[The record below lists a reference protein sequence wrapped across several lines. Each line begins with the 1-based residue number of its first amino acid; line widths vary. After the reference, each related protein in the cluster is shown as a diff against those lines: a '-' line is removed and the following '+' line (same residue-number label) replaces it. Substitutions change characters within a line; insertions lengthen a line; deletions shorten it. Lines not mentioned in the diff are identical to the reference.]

1 MRPWLLVFA
10 LASAACTALPRVV
23 VPAKPVAF
31 GDFFVDRTLR
41 VDYHHTGNA
50 QSELFAL
57 DALYDQ
63 GAWAGSRKRLIGQL
77 GNGRYAA
84 KLYDKRTGMLLFAR
98 AFDSIFGE
106 YRSTTPAEKGV
117 RRSFHESALVPFPK
131 GPVRFAIEAR
141 GKDRALHEVFTQ
153 ELDPADDSVRRAP
166 LDEGVRVVVAH
177 ESGDPHGRVDI
188 AILAE
193 GYTAAEEEKFRRD
206 LARFTKVLFSVAPF
220 QSRKDRFNVRG
231 VFKPS
236 QESGAS
242 APSHGEHRNTA
253 LRASFDA
260 LGSERYVL
268 TEDNQ
273 ALRAMAA
280 HVPYDAVVIMVNH
293 ARYGGGGIMNLYS
306 TFTTDNQWSDYVF
319 VHEFGH
325 SFGGLADEYYSSS
338 TAYNDFYPKGVEPS
352 EPNITARATGG
363 PTGLKWQA
371 LVTPGTHLPT
381 PWEKTEFDVFDAAYQ
396 KQRGAVNAR
405 IAALKK
411 SRASRAEL
419 QTAEAASEA
428 LSTENGRQVDA
439 FLAKSKFGGQ
449 VGAFLGAGYSSL
461 GLYRPALQCI
471 MFNRGLRPFCK
482 VCERAI
488 VETIE
493 HFSEE

>member
-188 AILAE
+188 AIL
-193 GYTAAEEEKFRRD
+193 RR
-206 LARFTKVLFSVAPF
+206 FC
-220 QSRKDRFNVRG
+220 
-231 VFKPS
+231 
-236 QESGAS
+236 
-242 APSHGEHRNTA
+242 
-253 LRASFDA
+253 
-260 LGSERYVL
+260 
-268 TEDNQ
+268 
-273 ALRAMAA
+273 
-280 HVPYDAVVIMVNH
+280 
-293 ARYGGGGIMNLYS
+293 
-306 TFTTDNQWSDYVF
+306 
-319 VHEFGH
+319 
-325 SFGGLADEYYSSS
+325 
-338 TAYNDFYPKGVEPS
+338 
-352 EPNITARATGG
+352 RATGAM
-363 PTGLKWQA
+363 A
-371 LVTPGTHLPT
+371 LVKLQTPQADELGFAKQVRCGVWVGGVCLQGGC
-381 PWEKTEFDVFDAAYQ
+381 AA
-396 KQRGAVNAR
+396 A
-405 IAALKK
+405 AAL
-411 SRASRAEL
+411 
-419 QTAEAASEA
+419 
-428 LSTENGRQVDA
+428 N
-439 FLAKSKFGGQ
+439 
-449 VGAFLGAGYSSL
+449 
-461 GLYRPALQCI
+461 
-471 MFNRGLRPFCK
+471 
-482 VCERAI
+482 
-488 VETIE
+488 
-493 HFSEE
+493 